1 MFQKKDVRTI
11 LPMCSSFRFLPIL
24 TRIEGEELRLLER
37 ERHRKREIS
46 MADKKGGLRFVMR
59 FSGLFALLL
68 MFPGVCEGAV
78 AMPTLG
84 TAIPFAGVLLSIALC
99 PLLTPA
105 LWHKHDN
112 LILTLWSVLS
122 LWMCSI
128 TMGPFAT
135 NHLVSAILVK
145 EYIPFIILVGTLYII
160 SGGISIQIN
169 REATTKANVALFLVG
184 VIAANFIGTT
194 GTSML
199 LLRPMLDMNRN
210 RKYKVH
216 TVIFFIFL
224 VSNIGGCL
232 LPFGDP
238 PLFLG
243 FLKGVD
249 FFWTASH
256 MLPLLVIV
264 TAILITI
271 YCAIDRYFLRKE
283 ARETEASEPAA
294 IPENPASHPHLPLV
308 EMRGTFNLLLMLAVV
323 VLVAVTG
330 TLSKKEAFSLFDT
343 KVHYKNLIRDV
354 GLVFI
359 SGLSLAISPK
369 VKDKSLRKLNHFS
382 WGPLSEVARYFV
394 AIFITMAP
402 VAAMLKGGHPF
413 FQPIRLALESTMHA
427 PFLYFWV
434 VSPFSAFLD
443 NAPTYLVFFKMA
455 GGNASYLMTAGASI
469 LTAISASSVF
479 MGAMTYIGNAPNF
492 MVRSVAKQYGVAM
505 PSFLGYMAWSCAI
518 LLPTMLLVSWLMF
531 Y

>member
-1 MFQKKDVRTI
+1 MAHHHIDSLWSKAGQFMLRAAGIFLAVLLCPALCEAAPA
-11 LPMCSSFRFLPIL
+11 LPPLSS
-24 TRIEGEELRLLER
+24 
-37 ERHRKREIS
+37 
-46 MADKKGGLRFVMR
+46 
-59 FSGLFALLL
+59 
-68 MFPGVCEGAV
+68 
-78 AMPTLG
+78 
-84 TAIPFAGVLLSIALC
+84 AIPFAGVLLSIAFC
-99 PLLTPA
+99 PFLVPK
-105 LWHKHDN
+105 LWHKHDD
-112 LILTLWSVLS
+112 LILVLWSFLS
-122 LWMCSI
+122 LWMCS
-128 TMGPFAT
+128 TAMGHFAT
-135 NHLVSAILVK
+135 GHLMSAILIK

-160 SGGISIQIN
+160 SGGINIQIN
-169 REATTKANVALFLVG
+169 RKGTTSANVILFLIG
-184 VIAANFIGTT
+184 ALGANFIGTT

-199 LLRPMLDMNRN
+199 LLRPMLDMNKN

-249 FFWTASH
+249 FFWTAKHIFPMFSFVTVC
-256 MLPLLVIV
+256 LLLLYI
-264 TAILITI
+264 
-271 YCAIDRYFLRKE
+271 AIDRYFLHKE
-283 ARETEASEPAA
+283 AQGSPKSITEPSPDPTTAA
-294 IPENPASHPHLPLV
+294 PEMSSTLTKKPLITLSG
-308 EMRGTFNLLLMLAVV
+308 RFNLVLMLAVV

-330 TLSKKEAFSLFDT
+330 TLPKKEAFSVLAA
-343 KVHYKNLIRDV
+343 KVHYKGLLRDLGLIA
-354 GLVFI
+354 I
-359 SGLSLAISPK
+359 AALSLWVSPK
-369 VKDKSLRKLNHFS
+369 VNGKSLRKLNHFS
-382 WGPLSEVARYFV
+382 WAPLSEVARYFV

-402 VAAMLKGGHPF
+402 VAMMLKCGHPF
-413 FQPIRLALESTMHA
+413 FQPIRTALESTAHA

-455 GGNASYLMTAGASI
+455 SGNASYLMTAGAPI

-505 PSFLGYMAWSCAI
+505 PSFLGYMAWSCLI
-518 LLPTMLLVSWLMF
+518 LLPVLFIASWIFL